1 MDTKPNDNNQARNR
15 ARRGDPSRKRG
26 RPPGQRNTVRLPPL
40 RLTLNLDDPAEAA
53 LAQVLQD
60 ALEQEER
67 GKLLKIQWFSEISPD
82 DGRRHPST
90 GSGQVSE
97 RRRGI

>member
-1 MDTKPNDNNQARNR
+1 MNTKSSNNNQARNR
-15 ARRGDPSRKRG
+15 ARRGAPSRKRG

-67 GKLLKIQWFSEISPD
+67 GAYTQAAIALLKRGLDAPESEVSP
-82 DGRRHPST
+82 
-90 GSGQVSE
+90 E
-97 RRRGI
+97 E

>member
-1 MDTKPNDNNQARNR
+1 MDEKSNNSNQARNR
-15 ARRGDPSRKRG
+15 ARRARRAAPSRKRG
-26 RPPGQRNTVRLPPL
+26 RPPGQRNTERFPPL

-67 GKLLKIQWFSEISPD
+67 GAYTQAAIALLKRGLDAPESEVLP
-82 DGRRHPST
+82 
-90 GSGQVSE
+90 E
-97 RRRGI
+97 E